1 MKQMNIENLYVES
14 VLTKD
19 DLEEAKFL
27 AIAEQLPLKQAKDY
41 VLRQKENERL
51 RKLNNAILW

>member
-1 MKQMNIENLYVES
+1 MNTENLYVES

-19 DLEEAKFL
+19 DLEEAEFL
-27 AIAEQLPLKQAKDY
+27 AIAEQIPFKQAKDY